1 MFTDATTIASPFHRL
16 ERSATT
22 VASWL
27 IDLVF
32 PPACS
37 NCGRVDY
44 RFCESCLQDLAEVPI
59 DVTHTPAG
67 GLHVIWA
74 TGMHSGVLQKAVQA
88 FKYEGAKELS
98 QHLAARLIM
107 ALRQQNWRIDVIVPV
122 PLYADR
128 EEERGYNQ
136 SALLSQQVEGAT
148 GIRCRHDYLARV
160 RATSQQAQLSG
171 AERLSNVKDAFV
183 ASDDVK
189 GLSVL
194 LIDDVVTTGSTL
206 GACASA
212 LRERGAGPIYGIA
225 VSHA

>member
-1 MFTDATTIASPFHRL
+1 M
-16 ERSATT
+16 
-22 VASWL
+22 
-27 IDLVF
+27 
-32 PPACS
+32 
-37 NCGRVDY
+37 
-44 RFCESCLQDLAEVPI
+44 
-59 DVTHTPAG
+59 
-67 GLHVIWA
+67 
-74 TGMHSGVLQKAVQA
+74 
-88 FKYEGAKELS
+88 
-98 QHLAARLIM
+98 
-107 ALRQQNWRIDVIVPV
+107 
-122 PLYADR
+122 
-128 EEERGYNQ
+128 
-136 SALLSQQVEGAT
+136 EGAT

>member
-1 MFTDATTIASPFHRL
+1 MYADATTNAGPFHQL

-22 VASWL
+22 VANWL

-44 RFCESCLQDLAEVPI
+44 RFCESCLHDLADVSI
-59 DVTHTPAG
+59 DFTHRHG
-67 GLHVIWA
+67 RSLDSICA

-98 QHLAARLIM
+98 QHLSLRLVV
-107 ALRQQNWRIDVIVPV
+107 ALRRLNWRIDVIVPV

-136 SALLSQQVEGAT
+136 SALLSQQVEVAM
-148 GIRCRHDYLARV
+148 GIRCRQDCLARV
-160 RATSQQAQLSG
+160 RSTSQQAQLTG
-171 AERLSNVKDAFV
+171 AERLANVKDAFV
-183 ASDDVK
+183 ASDDVRN
-189 GLSVL
+189 LSIL

-206 GACASA
+206 GECASA
-212 LRERGAGPIYGIA
+212 LRASGAGVIYGIA